1 MAINVT
7 GNISNIAV
15 NTTSNVVTVSSS
27 PVNVQLSATSVVSNT
42 SVRQAINVSNLSGFG
57 NLTYDSSNVSNGI
70 IQYTGVSTSDIRE
83 QISVVSLAGDGLLSY
98 NNSSGVLNYQG
109 PTAAEVR
116 AHLSAASPVTFNS
129 STGVIGLE
137 QTLDDLTLKKYQET
151 VVAHGN
157 DSGNITV
164 DVANGTIHTFTLTG
178 NVTKI
183 TTPNIATGGSAT
195 IILTQD
201 GVGNNILDTTTH
213 PLEWVN
219 WDFVNDFKSLDVT
232 AGNYSILNILW
243 DGTKYYASLVVDSEI
258 SPTSLT
264 VSGNIVGGNIDSQ
277 GVITSTGNITSSAN
291 INAAGG
297 TLTGLLTSNSNIT
310 TTANV
315 QGAFLIGDGT
325 GITNLPTLSNAQVKA
340 FIEANGLSGT
350 ANLTTTAN
358 VSGAFILGDGSQLT
372 NVPQG
377 DITGVTAG
385 SGLTGGGSSGA
396 VTLNVSA
403 GTGIT
408 VDSNG
413 VAVELNPFS
422 TSDLSEGTNLYFTDS
437 RATAAVQG
445 AFLGIGVD
453 NNTGSNANTVIFSE
467 GGIGSNTK
475 KLRLSGNTDIIGIS
489 TNDSVGLHFV
499 ANADAN
505 FGTNSNISLSNSSV
519 IKGDGRIDLTGNLTT
534 TANVN
539 AASLTT
545 SANATVGANLNVL
558 GNLEVTG
565 NINYREVEDLLVR
578 DQTITLNFG
587 NASANDVQIISDRS
601 GSGDANTDIKWN
613 ETSDKWTFT
622 NDGST
627 YYNIPTSTS
636 DLAEGTNLYYTNARA
651 DARVNAVLPNTG
663 SLSEG
668 TNLYFTGAR
677 ARGNISVGTPASA
690 SSGGALAY
698 NSGTGVFTFTPAVPG
713 IALTN
718 LSVTS
723 LSPNGDG
730 SLAYNPS
737 SGVFTHTPADVPT
750 STSDL
755 AEGTNLYYTQ
765 SRFDAA
771 FLNENTDNLTEGTN
785 LYFTAARS
793 RANISVGTP
802 ASASGGGAL
811 AYNNSTGVFTFTPA
825 DSVTSATNA
834 TNATNVNI
842 TDDTS
847 TDAPHYVT
855 LSPAASGNQALEV
868 SSSKLSFNPS
878 SGILTTD
885 HISSDNG
892 QPLQLKGQTNGI
904 QVDKTISSVASRIYD
919 ADTTGYGVASAD
931 LGAFSTNTL
940 CPGFLCG
947 LFITAGGNTGTSY
960 DITGG
965 AGLFAQK
972 EVANNAY
979 TSMFGSSSLQN
990 AVEVGLG
997 TNAKTSG
1004 WSQYSLTDASSAAAF
1019 PPDTY
1024 VVSIVGNTVTFSQ
1037 NALKSY
1043 GAGNFF
1049 ILAPGAASSTH
1060 EDLRF
1065 RFSRDT
1071 ANASLPFQSI
1081 EPWMSKY
1088 VGPETFANTTL
1099 DYASY
1104 TISGTTIDAGNVV
1117 TRNSIDINSN
1127 PDSAIRTQRALLI
1140 GANATP
1146 DLLSVGTTDVLPG
1159 TTTLGITV
1167 EQDGQTD
1174 FGGANT
1180 TPQMKFMMN
1189 NYTDNSIGRFTSYPP
1204 WTEFLG
1210 QSGNA
1215 TVDLQYLGAPNF
1227 NYKLIGGSKNAKVA
1241 TKTSDVI
1248 GRLTFNNVVPGVVS
1262 GADIFHPPA
1271 SLTVR
1276 APGSGAQ
1283 ANNTVANADVHLQS
1297 TYSTSF
1303 RNGANVAGGTIPRT
1317 FLSSSEGNTVIAAK
1331 TDGKV
1336 TLRPVRDY
1344 GDEGADTTYVENRFP
1359 HELHEY
1365 HEFLGAGFLSS
1376 KTGTLVEIQS
1386 KSGETGG
1393 SSNFNYDSKG
1403 NATLRIST
1411 HEANNAVKA
1420 QWDITNEQSTGNLV
1434 IAKGGADLIDITADT
1449 AIFTQTIG
1457 SPAATDTGAVINFVK
1472 PTIFG
1477 SPTTAITANITN
1489 DLTNAKLGIVQKIYH
1504 NNSSEPTFPGTW
1516 VKLGETSY
1524 VGSVRNIIYC
1534 EWCEGTRVEYWYVQ
1548 EG

>member
-1 MAINVT
+1 MANIIVSVAQSNVT
-7 GNISNIAV
+7 VDEANSNVAV
-15 NTTSNVVTVSSS
+15 TTTLSNVTVGDAFTTSNTVIRSA
-27 PVNVQLSATSVVSNT
+27 LSATDAGGDGSF
-42 SVRQAINVSNLSGFG
+42 A
-57 NLTYDSSNVSNGI
+57 YDNSTGVFT
-70 IQYTGVSTSDIRE
+70 YTGPSAS
-83 QISVVSLAGDGLLSY
+83 
-98 NNSSGVLNYQG
+98 
-109 PTAAEVR
+109 EVR
-116 AHLSAASPVTFNS
+116 AHLSGTSPITYSSGTGAIGIDSAAVFSGKT
-129 STGVIGLE
+129 T
-137 QTLDDLTLKKYQET
+137 DDLAE
-151 VVAHGN
+151 
-157 DSGNITV
+157 
-164 DVANGTIHTFTLTG
+164 
-178 NVTKI
+178 
-183 TTPNIATGGSAT
+183 GS
-195 IILTQD
+195 
-201 GVGNNILDTTTH
+201 N
-213 PLEWVN
+213 
-219 WDFVNDFKSLDVT
+219 
-232 AGNYSILNILW
+232 
-243 DGTKYYASLVVDSEI
+243 
-258 SPTSLT
+258 
-264 VSGNIVGGNIDSQ
+264 
-277 GVITSTGNITSSAN
+277 
-291 INAAGG
+291 
-297 TLTGLLTSNSNIT
+297 
-310 TTANV
+310 
-315 QGAFLIGDGT
+315 
-325 GITNLPTLSNAQVKA
+325 
-340 FIEANGLSGT
+340 
-350 ANLTTTAN
+350 
-358 VSGAFILGDGSQLT
+358 
-372 NVPQG
+372 
-377 DITGVTAG
+377 
-385 SGLTGGGSSGA
+385 
-396 VTLNVSA
+396 
-403 GTGIT
+403 
-408 VDSNG
+408 
-413 VAVELNPFS
+413 
-422 TSDLSEGTNLYFTDS
+422 NLYFT
-437 RATAAVQG
+437 
-445 AFLGIGVD
+445 
-453 NNTGSNANTVIFSE
+453 NT
-467 GGIGSNTK
+467 
-475 KLRLSGNTDIIGIS
+475 
-489 TNDSVGLHFV
+489 
-499 ANADAN
+499 
-505 FGTNSNISLSNSSV
+505 
-519 IKGDGRIDLTGNLTT
+519 
-534 TANVN
+534 
-539 AASLTT
+539 
-545 SANATVGANLNVL
+545 
-558 GNLEVTG
+558 
-565 NINYREVEDLLVR
+565 
-578 DQTITLNFG
+578 
-587 NASANDVQIISDRS
+587 
-601 GSGDANTDIKWN
+601 
-613 ETSDKWTFT
+613 
-622 NDGST
+622 
-627 YYNIPTSTS
+627 
-636 DLAEGTNLYYTNARA
+636 RA

-663 SLSEG
+663 SLSEGTNLYFTTARANSAIGAYTGNLTAVNTTGNITTTANVSGAYILGDGSQLTGIDELTNAQAQAFIEANGLDMTSAITSNSNVTTTGNLSVGNLYVTTVGQVDTQNLNVRRDLVIVDDQYANLTVGGYGSWENRGQRLHIHGALSGAGELLLGDSGNIALAKTRLYGNGAIYNDSFIESGGNISSSMALKSTGGTGLIITGNATIGGNLDVTGNINSETVVDLFVEDRNITMQYGAVGTPVNDSHIFVDRGSAANVYLQWRESADQWMFTNDGTQDFAIPTSTTLLLEGTNLYYTDARADARVNLQTGTNLDLSSKSTSDLTEG

-698 NSGTGVFTFTPAVPG
+698 NSGTGVFTFTPADIQTDSEVR
-713 IALTN
+713 ALISTTTAAA
-718 LSVTS
+718 S
-723 LSPNGDG
+723 GGG
-730 SLAYNPS
+730 SLAY
-737 SGVFTHTPADVPT
+737 
-750 STSDL
+750 
-755 AEGTNLYYTQ
+755 
-765 SRFDAA
+765 
-771 FLNENTDNLTEGTN
+771 DNG
-785 LYFTAARS
+785 
-793 RANISVGTP
+793 
-802 ASASGGGAL
+802 
-811 AYNNSTGVFTFTPA
+811 TGVFTFAPA
-825 DSVTSATNA
+825 DSVTTA

-847 TDAPHYVT
+847 TDAAHYVT
-855 LSPAASGNQALEV
+855 LSPTTSGNNALEV

-878 SGILTTD
+878 SGILQTD
-885 HISSDNG
+885 HISSDSG

-904 QVDKTISSVASRIYD
+904 QVDKTISSAESRIFD

-931 LGAFSTNTL
+931 LGAFSTNTS
-940 CPGFLCG
+940 CPGFLTG
-947 LFITAGGNTGTSY
+947 LFITAGSNTGTSY
-960 DITGG
+960 DLTATTPGG
-965 AGLFAQK
+965 PFGLYAQK
-972 EVANNAY
+972 EGANNAY

-1004 WSQYSLTDASSAAAF
+1004 WSQFSLTDSSSAAAF
-1019 PPDTY
+1019 PADTY

-1043 GAGNFF
+1043 GAGAFF
-1049 ILAPGAASSTH
+1049 ILAPGYASSTH
-1060 EDLRF
+1060 ADLRF
-1065 RFSRDT
+1065 RISRDT

-1088 VGPETFANTTL
+1088 VGPETFSNTTL

-1167 EQDGQTD
+1167 EQDGVTD

-1189 NYTDNSIGRFTSYPP
+1189 QYTDNSIGRFTSYPP

-1227 NYKLIGGSKNAKVA
+1227 NYKLIGGSKDAKVT

-1248 GRLTFNNVVPGVVS
+1248 GRLTFNNVIPGVVS

-1276 APGSGAQ
+1276 SPGSGAQ
-1283 ANNTVANADVHLQS
+1283 ANNTVGNADVHLQS

-1434 IAKGGADLIDITADT
+1434 IAKGGVDLVDITADT

-1457 SPAATDTGAVINFVK
+1457 SPSATDTGAVINFVK

-1504 NNSSEPTFPGTW
+1504 NKSTEPSFPAGW
-1516 VKLGETSY
+1516 VKLGTTDY
-1524 VGSVRNIIYC
+1524 QGSARNIIYC

-1548 EG
+1548 ET

>member
-7 GNISNIAV
+7 GNIANIAV

-27 PVNVQLSATSVVSNT
+27 PVNVQLSATSVVSNA

-57 NLTYDSSNVSNGI
+57 NLTYDSSNTSNGV
-70 IQYTGVSTSDIRE
+70 IQYTGTSTTDVRNS
-83 QISVVSLAGDGLLSY
+83 ISAS
-98 NNSSGVLNYQG
+98 
-109 PTAAEVR
+109 
-116 AHLSAASPVTFNS
+116 SPVTYNQS
-129 STGVIGLE
+129 SGVIGLE

-157 DSGNITV
+157 SSGNIAV

-219 WDFVNDFKSLDVT
+219 WDFVNDFKTLDLT

-277 GVITSTGNITSSAN
+277 GVITSTGDITSSAN
-291 INAAGG
+291 INAVSYTGDG
-297 TLTGLLTSNSNIT
+297 SQLTGI
-310 TTANV
+310 
-315 QGAFLIGDGT
+315 D
-325 GITNLPTLSNAQVKA
+325 SNADVKT
-340 FIEANGLSGT
+340 FIEANGLDAT
-350 ANLTTTAN
+350 ANLTTTASLKSTGALGLVVTGN
-358 VSGAFILGDGSQLT
+358 ATVGGNLDVTGNINSETVVDLFVEDRNITLQFSNVDTSPTSNSQIFIDRGTESNTYIKWDEGSDKWKFSNDGTVEYEMFTYDGSNITAGNANIDTSINIAENSGANGSLNLHANTSTTVYPNVVLYAPGHGRMLSNPTAFAARLSPNGIEVNNLGDANVTSNGATRGFTVDTSQIRMFSGSTTGTSPIQLQVQNETDFSLNPGTVLQRGKLRINKQGAGSIQTVFTDIVTHEDLQLFDVPFGGQVQLNNGALLGTNKTLGGGTAGTNSIDVSGQIRSTDKIYTAASANIHAAGNLVADQNIVTLNNVTGGTLTATGNITGANINANYFHGDGSNLT
-372 NVPQG
+372 GIAG
-377 DITGVTAG
+377 DISSVVAGV
-385 SGLTGGGSSGA
+385 GLSGGGTSGA
-396 VTLNVSA
+396 VTLNLDP
-403 GTGIT
+403 T
-408 VDSNG
+408 V
-413 VAVELNPFS
+413 
-422 TSDLSEGTNLYFTDS
+422 
-437 RATAAVQG
+437 
-445 AFLGIGVD
+445 
-453 NNTGSNANTVIFSE
+453 
-467 GGIGSNTK
+467 
-475 KLRLSGNTDIIGIS
+475 
-489 TNDSVGLHFV
+489 
-499 ANADAN
+499 
-505 FGTNSNISLSNSSV
+505 
-519 IKGDGRIDLTGNLTT
+519 TT
-534 TANVN
+534 TA
-539 AASLTT
+539 AS
-545 SANATVGANLNVL
+545 
-558 GNLEVTG
+558 
-565 NINYREVEDLLVR
+565 
-578 DQTITLNFG
+578 
-587 NASANDVQIISDRS
+587 S
-601 GSGDANTDIKWN
+601 G
-613 ETSDKWTFT
+613 
-622 NDGST
+622 
-627 YYNIPTSTS
+627 
-636 DLAEGTNLYYTNARA
+636 
-651 DARVNAVLPNTG
+651 G
-663 SLSEG
+663 SLAYDNSTG
-668 TNLYFTGAR
+668 VFTFAPADTQTDAEVR
-677 ARGNISVGTPASA
+677 ALLSVGTPATPSGNGSLAYDSGTGVFTLTPAETQTDAEVRALLSTTTASA
-690 SSGGALAY
+690 SGGGSLAY
-698 NSGTGVFTFTPAVPG
+698 DSGTGVFTFA
-713 IALTN
+713 
-718 LSVTS
+718 
-723 LSPNGDG
+723 
-730 SLAYNPS
+730 
-737 SGVFTHTPADVPT
+737 
-750 STSDL
+750 
-755 AEGTNLYYTQ
+755 
-765 SRFDAA
+765 
-771 FLNENTDNLTEGTN
+771 
-785 LYFTAARS
+785 
-793 RANISVGTP
+793 
-802 ASASGGGAL
+802 
-811 AYNNSTGVFTFTPA
+811 PA
-825 DSVTSATNA
+825 DSVTTATNA
-834 TNATNVNI
+834 TNATNATQVAI

-878 SGILTTD
+878 SGVLQTD
-885 HISSDNG
+885 HISSDSG

-904 QVDKTISSVASRIYD
+904 QLDKTISSAESRIFD

-931 LGAFSTNTL
+931 LGAFSNTTS

-947 LFITAGGNTGTSY
+947 LFITAGNNFGTAY
-960 DITGG
+960 DLSGSF
-965 AGLFAQK
+965 GLYAQK
-972 EVANNAY
+972 EGANNAY

-990 AVEVGLG
+990 AIETTAGV
-997 TNAKTSG
+997 NAKTSG
-1004 WSQYSLTDASSAAAF
+1004 WSQFSLTDSSSAAAF
-1019 PPDTY
+1019 PADTY
-1024 VVSIVGNTVTFSQ
+1024 VTSIVGNQVNFSQ
-1037 NALKSY
+1037 NALKTY
-1043 GAGNFF
+1043 GASSFF
-1049 ILAPGAASSTH
+1049 VLAPGAASSTH
-1060 EDLRF
+1060 ADLRF

-1146 DLLSVGTTDVLPG
+1146 DSLSVGTTDVLPG

-1227 NYKLIGGSKNAKVA
+1227 NYKLIGGSKDAKVA

-1283 ANNTVANADVHLQS
+1283 ANNTVGNADVHLQS

-1303 RNGANVAGGTIPRT
+1303 RNGANIAGGTIPRT

-1344 GDEGADTTYVENRFP
+1344 GDEGADTTYVENRFA

-1376 KTGTLVEIQS
+1376 KAGTLVEIQP

-1393 SSNFNYDSKG
+1393 SANFNYDSKG
-1403 NATLRIST
+1403 DATLRLST
-1411 HEANNAVKA
+1411 HEANNTVKKS
-1420 QWDITNEQSTGNLV
+1420 WDITSEQSSANLIIRDHTNSSDKIEV
-1434 IAKGGADLIDITADT
+1434 SGARTEFNSSVRL
-1449 AIFTQTIG
+1449 Q
-1457 SPAATDTGAVINFVK
+1457 NL
-1472 PTIFG
+1472 
-1477 SPTTAITANITN
+1477 TTAQMNALSGPASGDMIFNTDENLMCIYNGTAWRKIN
-1489 DLTNAKLGIVQKIYH
+1489 DAAI
-1504 NNSSEPTFPGTW
+1504 
-1516 VKLGETSY
+1516 
-1524 VGSVRNIIYC
+1524 
-1534 EWCEGTRVEYWYVQ
+1534 
-1548 EG
+1548 